1 MTTVGREQGI
11 VVEIPCK
18 RRSAD
23 STVRT
28 PDDTVRQVGN
38 AGRSECATVV
48 NAKQK
53 TAVTIG
59 L

>member
-1 MTTVGREQGI
+1 MTTAGREQGI
-11 VVEIPCK
+11 IVEISCK
-18 RRSAD
+18 RQSAD

-28 PDDTVRQVGN
+28 TDDTVRQVVN
-38 AGRSECATVV
+38 ARLSGCATVV

-53 TAVTIG
+53 IAVTIG